1 MPAVGG
7 FKSKIGVDD
16 VMVIERERYVDD
28 SGLLHVSLALRSR
41 TGAMHSLLTSLT
53 PDERAAVGDALGGA
67 LDAIVAILERRARED
82 EA

>member
-1 MPAVGG
+1 M
-7 FKSKIGVDD
+7 GVDD

-53 PDERAAVGDALGGA
+53 PEERSAVGDALVGA
-67 LDAIVAILERRARED
+67 LDAIVAILERRTH
-82 EA
+82 EAEA

>member
-53 PDERAAVGDALGGA
+53 PDERAAVVGA